1 MRSDLLHL
9 TDDDLT
15 TFANRGIVK
24 RARAESEDAS
34 LTFEIKEDADGK
46 ITVGWSDDATC
57 TFPANATLH
66 QALCTCPATSVCRHI
81 VRSVFAYQK
90 ANEKGKTED
99 DAPAPPEPWNPG
111 HLSDAQLAAVFSERD
126 LERAK
131 KNFETGCVAEVRVG
145 LRPSVYFHDL
155 SLNLRFLV
163 KDDLRYVHCDCAE
176 TSPCRHVPLAVF
188 AFRALPAEKTSGIVA
203 IEPPAPPPVEL
214 LDELDSALAGLFET
228 GFINLGKSQEGALR
242 RLAERCRT
250 SGLVWHADA
259 LNDLFL
265 EFDRYAGHDARF
277 DSTEV
282 AELVAELRVRSDAL
296 RADTKAIPR
305 RFIQGDPS
313 EKPTEIG
320 TARMIGLGCGVKPR
334 RNGIVV
340 TAYFQD
346 ADSGAL
352 TGIRR
357 DFPDPTEPGT
367 TPRSFADLAK
377 TSAMKGAT
385 FAALGGGQAVVKG
398 GKRLPDGS
406 FVVGRAQ
413 AAASPQ
419 NFAWENLRAPLF
431 PESFAELTEHL
442 KNRPPTML
450 GPRRLAERLAVC
462 PVVKV
467 DWVRFDGARQ
477 EVQALVRDE
486 AGDVGVLVHPFFIRG
501 RDGAERLLAE
511 LDRHPE
517 AVRFV
522 SGEAVL
528 RNGILEIVPLAVV
541 FQGERAKYCVQPWV
555 DGPGGKEISTSNQP
569 LDEETVPR
577 PDPVEAFRTHL
588 SESLRDLLH
597 SGLTGAD
604 DRLREDWQSLSQN
617 AAALGLSR
625 LGPPIRFISDTLESG
640 NRRLAPDPDRTARTA
655 ATAVALNGI
664 IRF

>member
-9 TDDDLT
+9 TDDDLA

-24 RARAESEDAS
+24 RARAESDDAT
-34 LTFEIKEDADGK
+34 LTFDIKVDADGK
-46 ITVGWSDDATC
+46 LTVGWSDDATC
-57 TFPANATLH
+57 TFPADATLH
-66 QALCTCPATSVCRHI
+66 QAVCTCPATSVCRHI

-90 ANEKGKTED
+90 VQSASKSKGEP
-99 DAPAPPEPWNPG
+99 PAPPGPWNPG
-111 HLSDAQLAAVFSERD
+111 EFTDAHLAAVFSQRD

-145 LRPSVYFHDL
+145 VRPSVYFHDL
-155 SLNLRFLV
+155 SLSLRFLV
-163 KDDLRYVHCDCAE
+163 REDPRYVHCDCAE

-188 AFRALPAEKTSGIVA
+188 AFRALSEGKTSEVIA
-203 IEPPAPPPVEL
+203 IEPSAPPPVEL
-214 LDELDSALAGLFET
+214 LDELDAALAGLFET
-228 GFINLGKSQEGALR
+228 GFANLGKSQEGALR
-242 RLAERCRT
+242 RLAARCRAA
-250 SGLVWHADA
+250 GLAWPADA
-259 LNDLFL
+259 LHDLFL

-277 DSTEV
+277 DATEV

-296 RADTKAIPR
+296 RTHTKAIPR
-305 RFIQGDPS
+305 QFIQGDAS
-313 EKPTEIG
+313 EKPTDIG
-320 TARMIGLGCGVKPR
+320 TARMVGLGCGVKPR
-334 RNGIVV
+334 RNGVVV

-346 ADSGAL
+346 ADSGAV
-352 TGIRR
+352 TAIRR
-357 DFPDPTEPGT
+357 DFPDPTEAGA
-367 TPRSFADLAK
+367 TPRTFVELAR

-431 PESFAELTEHL
+431 SESFEELTEHL
-442 KNRPPTML
+442 KNRPPAML

-467 DWVRFDGARQ
+467 EWARFDGARQ

-486 AGDVGVLVHPFFIRG
+486 AGDGALLVHPFFLRG

-511 LDRHPE
+511 LTHYPDS
-517 AVRFV
+517 VKFV

-528 RNGILEIVPLAVV
+528 RNGMVEIAPLAIV

-555 DGPGGKEISTSNQP
+555 DGPGEAVVSNPNQP
-569 LDEETVPR
+569 LEMTPT
-577 PDPVEAFRTHL
+577 PDPAGAFRLKL
-588 SESLRDLLH
+588 SESLRELLH

-604 DRLREDWQSLSQN
+604 DRLREDWRSLAQN
-617 AAALGLSR
+617 AAVLGLSR
-625 LGPPIRFISDTLESG
+625 LGPPIRFIADTLESG
-640 NRRLAPDPDRTARTA
+640 SLRLAPDPDRTARAT

-664 IRF
+664 IHL